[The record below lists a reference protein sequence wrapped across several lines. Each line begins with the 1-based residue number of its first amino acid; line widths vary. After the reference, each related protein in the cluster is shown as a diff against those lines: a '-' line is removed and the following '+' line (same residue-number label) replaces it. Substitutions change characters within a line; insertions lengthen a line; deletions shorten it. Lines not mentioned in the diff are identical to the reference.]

1 VGKIVIAVDEDI
13 DPEDMDAVWWAIAYR
28 SKPHQDMEILRY
40 TEKGHAPPFFY
51 SPEGHDMV
59 SYSEKADDSALLI
72 NAILKEPFP
81 PVSLPKKE
89 YMENALKI
97 WNELDLPAIKPQS
110 PWFGY
115 SLGQWDE
122 ELEEEA
128 SLALKGEYYRTGEK
142 LKGRRVKA

>member
-1 VGKIVIAVDEDI
+1 
-13 DPEDMDAVWWAIAYR
+13 
-28 SKPHQDMEILRY
+28 MEILRY
-40 TEKGHAPPFFY
+40 QEKGHGPPFVY
-51 SPEGHDMV
+51 SAKGHDVV
-59 SYSEKADDSALLI
+59 SYSEKAEDSALLI
-72 NAILKEPFP
+72 NAMLKEPFP

-89 YMENALKI
+89 YMEKALKI
-97 WNELDLPAIKPQS
+97 WRELDLPEIRPQS

-128 SLALKGEYYRTGEK
+128 ALALKGEHYKTGEK